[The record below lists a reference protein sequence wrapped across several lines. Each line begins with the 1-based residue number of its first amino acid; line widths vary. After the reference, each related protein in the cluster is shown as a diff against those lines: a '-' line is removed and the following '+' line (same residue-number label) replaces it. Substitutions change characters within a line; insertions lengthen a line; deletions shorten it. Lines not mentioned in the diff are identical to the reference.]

1 MEHPKTNPIAIL
13 KKKNRAELAA
23 LANFNIRIYIKIHIY
38 IKKCKTLISPVKI
51 KNFADKYSITPHY
64 PEIYY
69 VCCAIR
75 RLIIM

>member
-38 IKKCKTLISPVKI
+38 IKNVK
-51 KNFADKYSITPHY
+51 H
-64 PEIYY
+64 
-69 VCCAIR
+69 
-75 RLIIM
+75 